1 MEETKMLRLLCVT
14 AHPDDE
20 AGLFGGTLLLYRQ
33 RGVETYVICLTP
45 GQAAR
50 HRGGFQGLDE
60 LAAVRRRELAASC
73 AHLEVNYCEVLNY
86 RDAHLDQESLYE
98 VVGELVLRFR
108 QLRPHVVI
116 TFGPEGAVTAHTD
129 HGMASI
135 FTTLAFQWAART
147 NRFPEQ
153 LNGTLQPW
161 RAQKLYH
168 GTSAFTMPD
177 RQPVA
182 LAPGSAFI
190 NIGEANLQR
199 KIEAF
204 KMHTTQAPLF
214 ELFEGH
220 TRKRGCEERFAL
232 AACATPGEIRRE
244 IDLFEGVEDTV

>member
-1 MEETKMLRLLCVT
+1 MLRLLCVT

-20 AGLFGGTLLLYRQ
+20 AGLFGGTLLLYR
-33 RGVETYVICLTP
+33 RRCVETHVICLTP

-50 HRGGFQGLDE
+50 HRGGFEGSDE

-73 AHLEVNYCEVLNY
+73 SHLEVTHCEVLNF
-86 RDAHLDQESLYE
+86 RDGRLDQENLYE

-116 TFGPEGAVTAHTD
+116 TFGSEGAVTAHTD
-129 HGMASI
+129 HGMASM
-135 FTTLAFQWAART
+135 FATLAFQWAART
-147 NRFPEQ
+147 NRYPEQ
-153 LNGTLQPW
+153 LNDSLRPW
-161 RAQKLYH
+161 RSQKLYY

-182 LAPGSAFI
+182 LAPASAFI
-190 NIGEANLQR
+190 DIGESNLQR

-214 ELFEGH
+214 ELFESH
-220 TRKRGCEERFAL
+220 TRKRGYEERFAL
-232 AACATPGEIRRE
+232 AASAVPRE
-244 IDLFEGVEDTV
+244 IERETDLFEGVEEA

>member
-1 MEETKMLRLLCVT
+1 M
-14 AHPDDE
+14 
-20 AGLFGGTLLLYRQ
+20 
-33 RGVETYVICLTP
+33 
-45 GQAAR
+45 
-50 HRGGFQGLDE
+50 DE